1 MPTPKFT
8 NLVTRLKIK
17 IKQSQTPVPGFIIGL
32 SGTDS
37 LTAFYAL
44 LTATRELE
52 DEGFRHV
59 PVRAIHYVNAGRTT
73 KSWFEKDV
81 ADWMRTVANVET
93 PLEVRVPLGGNEDQQ
108 RWADIHLRALN
119 HVESHEGMPTRKP
132 VPYEPGFNFWVVG
145 CTNLTEFTLGKFSLL
160 SDSVSIQPIRS
171 LWKSEIMDICTR
183 LNVPQ
188 SVMEAAR
195 MGDCYCGREELA
207 AENIELID
215 AILRNDFDP
224 GAHDPDLLKKLID
237 YVRETKR
244 AFDFRQRVPYIV

>member
-1 MPTPKFT
+1 MPTPKFQ

-44 LTATRELE
+44 LTAVRELE
-52 DEGFRHV
+52 AEGFRRV
-59 PVRAIHYVNAGRTT
+59 PIRALHYINAGRATP
-73 KSWFEKDV
+73 SWFEAAAATWIKEV
-81 ADWMRTVANVET
+81 AGDEVV
-93 PLEVRVPLGGNEDQQ
+93 LEVVVPLGDNHDQQ

-119 HVESHEGMPTRKP
+119 AVESHEGMLISKP
-132 VPYEPGFNFWVVG
+132 IPFEPGSNFWVVG

-171 LWKSEIMDICTR
+171 LWKSEIMVICER
-183 LNVPQ
+183 LNVPKP
-188 SVMEAAR
+188 VMEAAR
-195 MGDCYCGREELA
+195 MGDCFCGREELA

-224 GAHDPDLLKKLID
+224 AAHDSDLLKKLID

>member
-1 MPTPKFT
+1 MPTPKFR
-8 NLVTRLKIK
+8 NVITRLKIK
-17 IKQSQTPVPGFIIGL
+17 IRQSQTPVPGFIIGL

-37 LTAFYAL
+37 LTALYAL

-52 DEGFRHV
+52 DEGFRKV
-59 PVRAIHYVNAGRTT
+59 PIRAIHYVSAGRKTP
-73 KSWFEKDV
+73 SWFETDTAAWLREVAQDDV
-81 ADWMRTVANVET
+81 K
-93 PLEVRVPLGGNEDQQ
+93 LEVIVPLGDNHDQQ

-119 HVESHEGMPTRKP
+119 VVESHEGMPTSKP
-132 VPYEPGFNFWVVG
+132 VPHAEGENFWVVG

-171 LWKSEIMDICTR
+171 LWKSEIMDICER

-188 SVMEAAR
+188 AVMEAAR
-195 MGDCYCGREELA
+195 MGDCFCGREELA
-207 AENIELID
+207 AENIETID

-244 AFDFRQRVPYIV
+244 VFDFRQRVPYIV